1 MLVILIIVNDFD
13 FCVSDFDF
21 FVSEI
26 KFFVNDFIIVN
37 ECDYFLWIE
46 VFGFSLIF
54 LLFKKNKLLILIFLV
69 LYIVL
74 VLYKVFL

>member
-26 KFFVNDFIIVN
+26 KFFVN

-54 LLFKKNKLLILIFLV
+54 LLLKKKIN
-69 LYIVL
+69 Y
-74 VLYKVFL
+74 

>member
-26 KFFVNDFIIVN
+26 KFFVN

-54 LLFKKNKLLILIFLV
+54 LLLKKRN
-69 LYIVL
+69 
-74 VLYKVFL
+74 